1 MRKGKSLRKNRVKES
16 RGDRIFGIVNTV
28 FMCFLMV
35 LCVYPLWYVL
45 CGSVS
50 DPVRLGAFRGILYK
64 PLGFQLE
71 GYKAVL
77 NNRDVISGY
86 LNTLFYV
93 VTGTAINVGLTLLL
107 GYVLSRKNLLWGK
120 ALTLFIMF
128 TMFFSGGMIPT
139 YLVMSKLG
147 IMNTRA
153 AVLLPGLVLTYY
165 VIIMRT
171 AFQSIPDSLEESAKL
186 DGANEFCIFSK
197 ILVPLSKPT
206 IAVLTLY
213 YGVGHWNSWF
223 QASLY
228 LQDRDKF
235 PLQLILRE
243 ILIYSS
249 TSDMMT
255 TLGTLNGQDMSEVIK
270 YATII
275 VSVIPILCVYPFLQK
290 YFVKGVMVGAVKG

>member
-77 NNRDVISGY
+77 NNRHVISGY